1 MAEEHNLNTINEMYY
16 DILKEI
22 GNIGAG
28 NATTAVAN
36 MVNLRLDMQVPQ
48 VRLMTLQELPTAV
61 GNEEDLICGIYLE
74 VTNDITGSM
83 MFMLDLHSARFF
95 VDKLMGTNDPE
106 NINIGE
112 IELSAI
118 KEIGNIIAASY
129 LSAIASLT
137 NLVIS
142 PSVPYLAID
151 MAGAILSVP
160 ATEFGIYG
168 DNALMIETHFGDEYN
183 LNGYFIL
190 MPDVESYDKILKA
203 LGVVA
208 A

>member
-1 MAEEHNLNTINEMYY
+1 MSEEQSLTQINDMYY
-16 DILKEI
+16 DVLKEI

-36 MVNLRLDMQVPQ
+36 MVNMKLDMQVPQ
-48 VRLMTLQELPTAV
+48 VRLMTLQELPAAV
-61 GNEEDLICGIYLE
+61 GNEEDTIVGIYLE
-74 VTNDITGSM
+74 VTQDIDGSM
-83 MFMLDLHSARFF
+83 MFMMDMHSARFF
-95 VDKLMGTNDPE
+95 VDTLMGTSDPE
-106 NINIGE
+106 NFDFSE
-112 IELSAI
+112 MDLSAL

-129 LSAIASLT
+129 LSALASLT
-137 NLVIS
+137 NMIIS

-190 MPDVESYDKILKA
+190 MPDIDSYDKILRA
-203 LGVVA
+203 LGIVS
-208 A
+208 